1 MIHAERIWMAHTYQ
15 QTTGSRNNVRPIPK
29 IKDGPALLQK
39 RNILCPSAGER
50 RSRSTACAT
59 ACAPAG
65 YPPIIP
71 MAKMDSQFLGIR
83 RILHQKLENGNLNP
97 MMDEVRIDDSI
108 IKGKREGMTVRR
120 HNVMASVAPMTIVL
134 VSISK
139 INMATEE
146 KRTVSLRFK
155 QTTSKDSMPVQKKT
169 SLQGIYIS

>member
-1 MIHAERIWMAHTYQ
+1 
-15 QTTGSRNNVRPIPK
+15 
-29 IKDGPALLQK
+29 
-39 RNILCPSAGER
+39 
-50 RSRSTACAT
+50 
-59 ACAPAG
+59 
-65 YPPIIP
+65 

-134 VSISK
+134 VSRIN